1 MKVYQSRWNVFRRW
15 CKRRDTSAYAM
26 NIPLLLRFFRYLFEK
41 REMRYITVVGYR
53 ASLRDFMLALELPIV
68 KHPLLTCLFSHYH
81 RNVPK
86 RSNPIAPRWCLSLV
100 LNYLKSDI
108 YELLEKASLRALTAK
123 TTFLVCFALAARTSE
138 LQGLVGQVC
147 FGKYATSARLTYD
160 DRFWLK
166 MENTLREVKRELRIP
181 ALSDITSEPEELLLC
196 PVRALRAYCR
206 KMREL
211 DANRSKLFAS
221 PLQSSKGHVEERLN
235 PLTKA
240 ANYGSSQILKSAR
253 QFPTGNHYQFQAKR
267 DTGSVLVSLISFNKQ
282 HGGHSRHLHLER
294 KLYFCLSLPKE
305 KSIGML

>member
-1 MKVYQSRWNVFRRW
+1 MFVFALPQKRAQTFEPNSTKVV
-15 CKRRDTSAYAM
+15 
-26 NIPLLLRFFRYLFEK
+26 
-41 REMRYITVVGYR
+41 
-53 ASLRDFMLALELPIV
+53 PI
-68 KHPLLTCLFSHYH
+68 
-81 RNVPK
+81 
-86 RSNPIAPRWCLSLV
+86 
-100 LNYLKSDI
+100 LKLDI
-108 YELLEKASLRALTAK
+108 YEPLEKASLRALTAK
-123 TTFLVCFALAARTSE
+123 TAFLVCFALAARTSK
-138 LQGLVGQVC
+138 LQSLVGQVC

-166 MENTLREVKRELRIP
+166 MENTLREVKRELMIP

-240 ANYGSSQILKSAR
+240 ANFGSSQILKSAR

-282 HGGHSRHLHLER
+282 HGGHSRRLNLER